1 MASLV
6 SAEEL
11 RGSLGEVTLLDVR
24 WRLGRADG
32 REQYLAGHIPS
43 AAYVDLPTEL
53 ADPQAEPVDSRG
65 RHPLPDATRFADAM
79 RRCGVGSHRP
89 VVVYDDW
96 AGMAAARAW
105 WLLRYH
111 GQRDVALLDGGY
123 AAWREAGFE
132 TETAEQRPAAGDFEA
147 DPGHLPLLDAEGA
160 ARVAEH
166 GVLLDARAP
175 ERFRGEVEPVD
186 PVAGHVPGAR
196 SAPATGNLRGDK
208 FRPLA
213 ELRDVYAATDG
224 VEKVAAYCGSG
235 VNAAHDLFA
244 LHLLGR
250 EGGLYAGSWSGW
262 VADPTRPVSTGDQH
276 R

>member
-11 RGSLGEVTLLDVR
+11 RASLGEVTLLDVR

-43 AAYVDLPTEL
+43 AAYVDLETEL
-53 ADPQAEPVDSRG
+53 AEPAADPVDERG
-65 RHPLPDATRFADAM
+65 RHPLPDAERFAEAM
-79 RRCGVGSHRP
+79 RRCGVSSERR

-111 GQRDVALLDGGY
+111 GHHDVALLDGGW

-132 TETAEQRPAAGDFEA
+132 TDMGERRPEPGDFVA
-147 DPGHLPLLDAEGA
+147 DPGHLPLLDAAGA

-175 ERFRGEVEPVD
+175 ERFRGDEEPVD

-196 SAPATGNLRGDK
+196 SAPAAGNLSGDR
-208 FRPLA
+208 FRSSA
-213 ELRDVYAATDG
+213 ELRKVYAVTAG
-224 VEKVAAYCGSG
+224 VEEVAAYCGSG
-235 VNAAHDLFA
+235 VNAAHDLFV

-250 EGGLYAGSWSGW
+250 EGALYAGSWSGW
-262 VADPTRPVSTGDQH
+262 VADPTRPVSTGDQQG
-276 R
+276 